1 MRIGTTLSSRG
12 HGRAAMAFAGLAA
25 LSAACASGGGAR
37 PLTGVEAEA
46 LFAGLTGAWDVDES
60 TGTQAPN
67 FQFTD
72 QPEVHSDVKDL
83 GQARQMAERM
93 AAEGLQR
100 LMADLRDLRPI
111 LEVWLDRPSTLILRV
126 DEDRLV
132 YVPTPGRRVEMP
144 MSGEWISW
152 QDQEGES
159 VRARV
164 YWRGDKLSLEHRA
177 GSGGRVRSVLEI
189 VDGRLRSSRTLQLPR
204 MSGPT
209 RPYVLMYDPDEGGSG
224 ERRS

>member
-1 MRIGTTLSSRG
+1 
-12 HGRAAMAFAGLAA
+12 
-25 LSAACASGGGAR
+25 
-37 PLTGVEAEA
+37 
-46 LFAGLTGAWDVDES
+46 
-60 TGTQAPN
+60 
-67 FQFTD
+67 
-72 QPEVHSDVKDL
+72 
-83 GQARQMAERM
+83 MAERM

-152 QDQEGES
+152 QDPEGQS

-189 VDGRLRSSRTLQLPR
+189 VDGRLRISRTLQLPR
-204 MSGPT
+204 MSAPT
-209 RPYVLMYDPDEGGSG
+209 RPYVLMYDRDEGGSG
-224 ERRS
+224 ERELMT